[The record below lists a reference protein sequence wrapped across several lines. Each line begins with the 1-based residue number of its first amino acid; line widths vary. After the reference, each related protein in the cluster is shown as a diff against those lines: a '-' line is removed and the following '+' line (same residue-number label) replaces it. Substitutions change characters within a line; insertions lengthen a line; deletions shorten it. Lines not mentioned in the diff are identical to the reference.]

1 MAKAPCSEANIRK
14 RVRSLKAKGVQCAV
28 RSAKTIKMK
37 PAFKRYSAQVDK
49 IYQQK
54 QDWRRSGSA
63 AFKEVCLE
71 AQKIKTAR

>member
-1 MAKAPCSEANIRK
+1 
-14 RVRSLKAKGVQCAV
+14 
-28 RSAKTIKMK
+28 MK